1 MKETERVGKANQT
14 GILFP
19 ASAGCVW
26 LCNDVDAVLSVL

>member
-26 LCNDVDAVLSVL
+26 FCNDVDVVLSVL